1 MVESLVPADDLLNG
15 ASLRVVLHPDP
26 EVQTDFPDMV
36 ESFELPHIILHEG
49 EFIAKTS
56 NRHALAYDFRAYDVN
71 SAFSYAFSNYL
82 SYVVNCSAADSL
94 FRAYSANAY
103 HEIEFVAANTHETVW
118 EYGTDQPTAPVER
131 AIEAGKRLKIAL
143 LDADDFWNIH
153 PVHMPSFYVGQ
164 NRFELFTEQDAV
176 PEFFRYPSTLKE
188 FSRNLDQQIQE
199 RLASGVA
206 KTRKDEMMGFA
217 AQPPVS
223 FYSCYYTLWPNGQY
237 LRGKIVLQGDE
248 PESYKALKIF
258 AEK

>member
-1 MVESLVPADDLLNG
+1 
-15 ASLRVVLHPDP
+15 
-26 EVQTDFPDMV
+26 
-36 ESFELPHIILHEG
+36 
-49 EFIAKTS
+49 
-56 NRHALAYDFRAYDVN
+56 
-71 SAFSYAFSNYL
+71 
-82 SYVVNCSAADSL
+82 
-94 FRAYSANAY
+94 
-103 HEIEFVAANTHETVW
+103 
-118 EYGTDQPTAPVER
+118 
-131 AIEAGKRLKIAL
+131 
-143 LDADDFWNIH
+143 
-153 PVHMPSFYVGQ
+153 MPSFYVGQ

-206 KTRKDEMMGFA
+206 KTRIDEMMGFA